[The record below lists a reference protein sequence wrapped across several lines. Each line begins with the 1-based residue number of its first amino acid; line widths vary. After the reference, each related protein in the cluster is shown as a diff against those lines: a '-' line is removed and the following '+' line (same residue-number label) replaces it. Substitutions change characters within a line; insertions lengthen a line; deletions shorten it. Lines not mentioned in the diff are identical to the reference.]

1 MTTPMMLLAGLLA
14 LAADPLSAAGEK
26 GLADSVIIS
35 TLCAPAED
43 RTGCKIEKKEPFPSD
58 PAGNK
63 RIFVMTR
70 DIRTPA
76 LDEEYGDCPSGVCAV
91 LAYKGGK
98 LLSARQIA
106 HYPDSDAGC
115 SYGANGE
122 GESCYAEGTKI
133 VHLVDGGSSWHWQ
146 EMTAW
151 ETDPVQRLLYT
162 AEKSFHH
169 DMFSTKTKQANGIV
183 KTEWY
188 KPFCEEEA
196 PAAEPEKTA
205 ADEKKA
211 GEDTGSQKKLDP
223 GMVKILEAVA
233 DVLRRL
239 PEAKEAPAS
248 QYSDAR
254 QYYAKYKITPDY
266 AYTTIPVVSTDSFS
280 LEKWDTLPFPE
291 KALTIGGEDAGDGY
305 LILGSTAPYQK
316 AGFKIV
322 RLGAKD
328 FLLEITDDKF
338 PDPEHL
344 SEGNLEIRA
353 AEYAGGQGECVEPF
367 EQYSWMV
374 LLNSNEAYPS
384 RDDVPFIPSVRI
396 RQLSKNPFVTR
407 VLVSFPKEMERFSFE
422 YNDTDEKGGERIL
435 STSKSFY
442 LDGNSLGY

>member
-14 LAADPLSAAGEK
+14 LAADPLSAAGK
-26 GLADSVIIS
+26 QGLDDAVIIS

-43 RTGCKIEKKEPFPSD
+43 TAGCEIVKNEPFPD
-58 PAGNK
+58 DAAGNK

-76 LDEEYGDCPSGVCAV
+76 QDTEYGDCPSGVCAV

-98 LLSARQIA
+98 LLSARKIA
-106 HYPDSDAGC
+106 SYPDSSAGC

-151 ETDPVQRLLYT
+151 ETDPVRRLVYT
-162 AEKSFHH
+162 VERSFHH

-205 ADEKKA
+205 AEEKKA
-211 GEDTGSQKKLDP
+211 GKDTGSQEKLDP
-223 GMVKILEAVA
+223 GMAKMLEAVA
-233 DVLRRL
+233 DAINRL
-239 PEAKEAPAS
+239 PAAKEVPDR

-254 QYYAKYKITPDY
+254 QFYAKYKMTPEY

-280 LEKWDTLPFPE
+280 LDKWDTLPFPA
-291 KALTIGGEDAGDGY
+291 KALTIGGDDAGDGY
-305 LILGSTAPYQK
+305 LVSGSTAPYEK
-316 AGFKIV
+316 AGFKIT
-322 RLGAKD
+322 RLGPKD
-328 FLLEITDDKF
+328 FLLEITSDKD
-338 PDPEHL
+338 PDPEL
-344 SEGNLEIRA
+344 GGGSLTILA
-353 AEYAGGQGECVEPF
+353 AEDAGGQGECVQPF
-367 EQYSWMV
+367 EPYSWMV
-374 LLNSNEAYPS
+374 FLNSNVAYP
-384 RDDVPFIPSVRI
+384 RREDVPFIPTVKVH
-396 RQLSKNPFVTR
+396 QLSRNPFVTR

-422 YNDTDEKGGERIL
+422 YSDTDKEKKEISTL
-435 STSKSFY
+435 STSNSFY